1 MLEASPQMLTLS
13 VLPVAS
19 ALLLIGTARERGDYQ
34 NLRKHSNERWM
45 TFSYSI
51 SYFIADLITQLL
63 TQLSASYILLHD
75 SLSPI
80 LPEPSIRFF
89 CTGTRF
95 NKFRMF

>member
-1 MLEASPQMLTLS
+1 MLTLS

-19 ALLLIGTARERGDYQ
+19 ALLFIGTARERGDYG

-51 SYFIADLITQLL
+51 AYFIADLITQLL

-80 LPEPSIRFF
+80 LPEPSVRFF
-89 CTGTRF
+89 LHWYWV
-95 NKFRMF
+95 